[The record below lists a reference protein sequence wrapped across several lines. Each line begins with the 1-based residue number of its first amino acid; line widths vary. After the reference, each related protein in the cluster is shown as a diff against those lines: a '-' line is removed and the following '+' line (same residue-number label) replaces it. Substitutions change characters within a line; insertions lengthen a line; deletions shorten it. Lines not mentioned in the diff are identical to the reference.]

1 MKAPKDEARRRS
13 PTRSD
18 QGGKTAPQREQ
29 DLREELFRLKLRGA
43 TGQDAHPRS
52 GRARAARAA
61 RLRRT
66 GAKEGFKKGA
76 VSRSRTAAHGERLG
90 FDELAGGYGPNVGVD
105 AFISHVH
112 RAEPLERVEIERRGV
127 PGRFVKDLAK
137 SMDISA
143 VRMFDMIG
151 IPKAT
156 AEKKSAAGE
165 MISGSSGQAA
175 LGLARLVGIAHE
187 IVANS
192 TAAEARQFDAT
203 KWLGQWLERP
213 QPALGG
219 RKPAMLLDTP
229 TGVEIVARLLGAI
242 ESGSYQ

>member
-1 MKAPKDEARRRS
+1 MAHGDEVHRQRSQAPKRVS
-13 PTRSD
+13 
-18 QGGKTAPQREQ
+18 KT
-29 DLREELFRLKLRGA
+29 
-43 TGQDAHPRS
+43 
-52 GRARAARAA
+52 AA

-66 GAKEGFKKGA
+66 RTKEG
-76 VSRSRTAAHGERLG
+76 VTRSTVSSSRSAAHGEKAG
-90 FDELAGGYGPNVGVD
+90 SKELRTYGPHVGVD
-105 AFISHVH
+105 VFIRHVH

-137 SMDISA
+137 TMDIPA

-165 MISGSSGQAA
+165 MVSGSGGQAA
-175 LGLARLVGIAHE
+175 LGVARLVGIVRE
-187 IVANS
+187 IVENS
-192 TAAEARQFDAT
+192 TAAEARKFDAA